1 MKIYDV
7 KSHLK
12 LKFFKNM
19 HFGHFCITEGDRTFS
34 ITVTHPIPKDYLDL
48 FSIQPY
54 NLSLGIDFLIE
65 IVHGLEYLDR
75 YIMPLFRCNII
86 PWHT

>member
-19 HFGHFCITEGDRTFS
+19 HFGHFCITEGDRAF
-34 ITVTHPIPKDYLDL
+34 
-48 FSIQPY
+48 
-54 NLSLGIDFLIE
+54 
-65 IVHGLEYLDR
+65 
-75 YIMPLFRCNII
+75 
-86 PWHT
+86 